1 MSLARAFTVRR
12 NKATSNANET
22 KNSFVGRAASQR
34 SPNSKP
40 IIRSQ
45 ISLPV
50 ELISTTNMLSY
61 EAPDIIGGHRVAISR
76 APPSSSASSVS
87 DACTDDSDRSST
99 SAHSNETAATSVDGS
114 APSSPDSNHLSCY
127 FKPSVNTFTASDR
140 NSQSTTASSR
150 VSFDSPQIPQRAPS
164 HSKKAHVLS
173 HKRSV
178 QRMGSVHERETSRT
192 SLDMFSV
199 PESVSHPFGKELEQ
213 LNEVAEE
220 FGSAV
225 RDVEAEEDFAAIQSR
240 NLGQFCAMDYMNEIS
255 TFYATAFEE
264 DTAKYQP
271 MCWI

>member
-12 NKATSNANET
+12 NKATSNGSET
-22 KNSFVGRAASQR
+22 KSSFIGRAASQR

-61 EAPDIIGGHRVAISR
+61 EAPDIVGAHRMVRNR
-76 APPSSSASSVS
+76 APPSSSASSIS
-87 DACTDDSDRSST
+87 DASEDSDRSST

-127 FKPSVNTFTASDR
+127 FKPSVDTSDR
-140 NSQSTTASSR
+140 NSQSTAASPR
-150 VSFDSPQIPQRAPS
+150 ISFDSPVIPQRAPS

-178 QRMGSVHERETSRT
+178 QRMVSVHERDTSRT
-192 SLDMFSV
+192 SLDMFKVSEDV
-199 PESVSHPFGKELEQ
+199 ESISHPFGKELQQ
-213 LNEVAEE
+213 LSEVAEE
-220 FGSAV
+220 YVQSAMI
-225 RDVEAEEDFAAIQSR
+225 DIEAEEDRAALQSR
-240 NLGQFCAMDYMNEIS
+240 NLGHFCATDYMNEIS
-255 TFYATAFEE
+255 SFYTTAFEE
-264 DTAKYQP
+264 DAAKYQP